1 MDLCPTWLRS
11 RRFVVYYEGGHCGCR
26 NLEVITRDRPT
37 EEPTTL
43 ARVEKGKELESLVD
57 ELIKGMEELQL
68 SFSKLE
74 KIENLQSKKA

>member
-1 MDLCPTWLRS
+1 MGLGAKGLSYTLKRGIED
-11 RRFVVYYEGGHCGCR
+11 GGQCR

>member
-1 MDLCPTWLRS
+1 MK
-11 RRFVVYYEGGHCGCR
+11 EGIADGGQCR

-57 ELIKGMEELQL
+57 ELIKDMKDLHMRFAML
-68 SFSKLE
+68 
-74 KIENLQSKKA
+74 KKARNLSHHRPFPLRI

>member
-1 MDLCPTWLRS
+1 MK
-11 RRFVVYYEGGHCGCR
+11 EGIADGGQCR